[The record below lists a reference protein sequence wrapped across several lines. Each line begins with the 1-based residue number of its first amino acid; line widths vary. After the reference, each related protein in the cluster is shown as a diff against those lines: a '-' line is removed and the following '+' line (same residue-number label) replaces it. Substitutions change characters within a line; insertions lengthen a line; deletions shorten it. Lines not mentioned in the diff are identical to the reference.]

1 MGYQEAGWTKV
12 SYKVNI
18 FTFFLLT
25 CLFAIFGQAFGDQ
38 PLNGIPL
45 AVEKAGLKD
54 QNDSGPIPP
63 VRTSQSQTIQKA
75 GEDLRQGEEG
85 VRIGAAKLLGKYPG
99 TTSSILLV
107 GALDDSSA
115 LVRRASIVSLA
126 EHSSNGYPL
135 FDRSLLEKVFSKIA
149 DQDVEVRREVSAMI
163 PRLVGGLMRA
173 KMEMIEINGRKVYQ
187 SLPASLRPDLYAL
200 ALEALL
206 DEDAIV
212 RQNLLKYYQYLRIS
226 MPVSTFVKLLN
237 DSDQGVLLTALSRV
251 SSNAR
256 DSQIIGRI
264 EELALHPSRGI
275 RLKVVDVARDCNR
288 YDSRYRGVLRTMT
301 EDSDLEVASMA
312 AVELARLGERL
323 PSPVLEKIKSYLLN
337 ARGMTAQVTTI
348 LYAISA
354 MGQDGVEIYRVLTDH
369 SSSRMRT
376 VAWQRLMGLTSGWKD
391 PSLWLAAMKDKD
403 KGVREAVL
411 NNLRGRVGVLSLEQM
426 RALVTSSYSNVRIF
440 AGQCLMTASAESVQE
455 FGFELLID
463 ENEVVRSTTIR
474 AMGVRKSPGW
484 LKVMARSLLDDHYA
498 VQRAAMDSLITD
510 RKDGVPVLLEHV
522 AKYPTNQINS
532 LVRAELQ
539 KMGFQP

>member
-18 FTFFLLT
+18 FTLFLLT
-25 CLFAIFGQAFGDQ
+25 CLLAILGQALGDQ

-45 AVEKAGLKD
+45 AVEKAGQKD

-85 VRIGAAKLLGKYPG
+85 ARIGAAKLLGKYPG

-187 SLPASLRPDLYAL
+187 SLPASLRPDLYTL

-256 DSQIIGRI
+256 DSRIIGRI

-301 EDSDLEVASMA
+301 GDSDLEVASMA

>member
-18 FTFFLLT
+18 FTLFLLT
-25 CLFAIFGQAFGDQ
+25 CLLAILGQALGDQ

-54 QNDSGPIPP
+54 QNDSGRIPP

-187 SLPASLRPDLYAL
+187 SLPASLRPDLYTL

-256 DSQIIGRI
+256 DSRIIGRI

-301 EDSDLEVASMA
+301 GDSDLEVASMA

-391 PSLWLAAMKDKD
+391 PSLWLVAMKDKD

>member
-12 SYKVNI
+12 SYKVNM

-25 CLFAIFGQAFGDQ
+25 CLLAIFGQALGDQ

-45 AVEKAGLKD
+45 AVEKAGQKD

-187 SLPASLRPDLYAL
+187 SLPASLRPDLYTL

-256 DSQIIGRI
+256 DSRIIGRI

-301 EDSDLEVASMA
+301 GDSDLEVASMA

-391 PSLWLAAMKDKD
+391 PGLWLSAMKDKD

>member
-18 FTFFLLT
+18 FTLFLLT
-25 CLFAIFGQAFGDQ
+25 CLLAILGQALGDQ

-45 AVEKAGLKD
+45 AVEKAGQKD

-187 SLPASLRPDLYAL
+187 SLPASLRPDLYTL

-256 DSQIIGRI
+256 DSRIIGRI

-301 EDSDLEVASMA
+301 GDSDLEVASMA

-391 PSLWLAAMKDKD
+391 PSLWLVAMKDKD

>member
-18 FTFFLLT
+18 FTLFLLT
-25 CLFAIFGQAFGDQ
+25 CLLAVLGQALGDQ

-54 QNDSGPIPP
+54 QNDSGRIPP

-187 SLPASLRPDLYAL
+187 SLPASLRPDLYTL

-256 DSQIIGRI
+256 DSRIIGRI

-301 EDSDLEVASMA
+301 GDSDLEVASMA

-391 PSLWLAAMKDKD
+391 PSLWLVAMKDKD

>member
-1 MGYQEAGWTKV
+1 
-12 SYKVNI
+12 
-18 FTFFLLT
+18 
-25 CLFAIFGQAFGDQ
+25 
-38 PLNGIPL
+38 
-45 AVEKAGLKD
+45 
-54 QNDSGPIPP
+54 
-63 VRTSQSQTIQKA
+63 
-75 GEDLRQGEEG
+75 
-85 VRIGAAKLLGKYPG
+85 LLGKYPG

-187 SLPASLRPDLYAL
+187 NLPASLRPDLYAL

-226 MPVSTFVKLLN
+226 MPVSTFLKLLN

-256 DSQIIGRI
+256 DSRIIGRI

-301 EDSDLEVASMA
+301 GDSDLEVASMA

-323 PSPVLEKIKSYLLN
+323 PSPVLGKIKSYLLN

>member
-18 FTFFLLT
+18 FTLFLLT
-25 CLFAIFGQAFGDQ
+25 CLLAVLGQALGDQ

-54 QNDSGPIPP
+54 QNDSRRIPP

-187 SLPASLRPDLYAL
+187 SLPASLRPDLYTL

-256 DSQIIGRI
+256 DSRIIGRI

-301 EDSDLEVASMA
+301 GDSDLEVASMA

>member
-1 MGYQEAGWTKV
+1 MGSKEAGWTKV

-18 FTFFLLT
+18 FTFFPLT
-25 CLFAIFGQAFGDQ
+25 CLLAIFGQALGDQ

-54 QNDSGPIPP
+54 QNVSGPISP

-173 KMEMIEINGRKVYQ
+173 KMEMVEINGRKVYQ
-187 SLPASLRPDLYAL
+187 SLPASLRPDLYTL
-200 ALEALL
+200 ALKALL

-256 DSQIIGRI
+256 DSLIIGRI

-301 EDSDLEVASMA
+301 GDSDLEVASMA

-323 PSPVLEKIKSYLLN
+323 PTPVLEKIKSYLLN

-376 VAWQRLMGLTSGWKD
+376 VAWQRLMGLTSGSKD
-391 PSLWLAAMKDKD
+391 PGQWLAAMKDKD

-426 RALVTSSYSNVRIF
+426 RALVTSSFSNVRIF

-484 LKVMARSLLDDHYA
+484 LKVMARSLLDDHYT

-510 RKDGVPVLLEHV
+510 RKDGVAILLEHV
-522 AKYPTNQINS
+522 AKYPNNKINS

>member
-12 SYKVNI
+12 SFKVNI

-25 CLFAIFGQAFGDQ
+25 CLLGIFGKALGNQ
-38 PLNGIPL
+38 PPNGIPL
-45 AVEKAGLKD
+45 AVEAGLKD
-54 QNDSGPIPP
+54 QNDSGPLPP

-126 EHSSNGYPL
+126 EHSSDGYPL

-149 DQDVEVRREVSAMI
+149 DKDVEVRREVSAMI

-187 SLPASLRPDLYAL
+187 SLPASLRPDLYTI

-226 MPVSTFVKLLN
+226 MPVSTFEKLLN

-256 DSQIIGRI
+256 DSRIIGRI

-301 EDSDLEVASMA
+301 GDSDLEVSSMA

-354 MGQDGVEIYRVLTDH
+354 MGQDGVDIYRVLTDH

-440 AGQCLMTASAESVQE
+440 AGQCLMTASAESVHE

-484 LKVMARSLLDDHYA
+484 LKVMAQSLLDDNYA
-498 VQRAAMDSLITD
+498 VQRAAMESLITD
-510 RKDGVPVLLEHV
+510 RKDGIPVLREHV
-522 AKYPTNQINS
+522 AKYPANQINS

>member
-18 FTFFLLT
+18 FTLFLLT
-25 CLFAIFGQAFGDQ
+25 CLLAILGQALGDQ

-45 AVEKAGLKD
+45 AVEKAGQKD

-187 SLPASLRPDLYAL
+187 SLPASLRPDLYTL

-256 DSQIIGRI
+256 DSRIIGRI

-275 RLKVVDVARDCNR
+275 RLKVVDIARDCNR

-301 EDSDLEVASMA
+301 GDSDLEVASMA